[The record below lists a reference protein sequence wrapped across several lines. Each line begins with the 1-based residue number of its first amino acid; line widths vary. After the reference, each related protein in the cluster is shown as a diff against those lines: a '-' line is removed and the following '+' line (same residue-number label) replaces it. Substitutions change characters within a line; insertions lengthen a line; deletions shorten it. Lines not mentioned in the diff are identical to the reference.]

1 MASLPQDQV
10 ADVMNLLYRRGLV
23 SVTGGNASIYDPEW
37 GVVYISPT
45 GKPRHLITPSDIAI
59 IDLDGRKIRGSPSSE
74 WRMHVAIYK
83 RIPGA
88 RAVVHAHGVHTITL
102 STLLGEIEGLEPNVE
117 LLGEAAI
124 STGGCVALAKWA
136 KPGTWE
142 LAEKVASALA
152 DSGCRAAIMERHGAV
167 AYSEGSIYRA
177 LDAIEALEDLARL
190 TLLRASILQALRRS

>member
-45 GKPRHLITPSDIAI
+45 GKPRHLITPSDVAI
-59 IDLDGRKIRGSPSSE
+59 IDLDGKRIRGNPSSE
-74 WRMHVAIYK
+74 WRMHIAIYK
-83 RIPGA
+83 KIPDA

-102 STLLGEIEGLEPNVE
+102 STLLGELEGLELRVD

-124 STGGCVALAKWA
+124 STGGCVAFAEWA

-142 LAEKVASALA
+142 LANNVAGALA
-152 DSGCRAAIMERHGAV
+152 ESGCKAAIMERHGAV
-167 AYSEGSIYRA
+167 AYSEDSIYRA
-177 LDAIEALEDLARL
+177 LDAVEALEDLARL
-190 TLLRASILQALRRS
+190 TLLRASILRDVRRS